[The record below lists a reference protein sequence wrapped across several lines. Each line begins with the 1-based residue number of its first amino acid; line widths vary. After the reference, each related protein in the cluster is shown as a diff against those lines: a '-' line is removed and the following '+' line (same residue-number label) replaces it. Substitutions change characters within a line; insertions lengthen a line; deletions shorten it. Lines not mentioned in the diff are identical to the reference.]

1 MLAACG
7 VDYLGFPLG
16 LDVDRGEIGLA
27 TAAPIVAALPA
38 GIEPVLI
45 TYRVEPDAILELA
58 SGSLDVSQAKN
69 MTVFTV
75 ELPVPRARRKLRLDT
90 TSDSR
95 VDMKIPA
102 SST

>member
-1 MLAACG
+1 MPSTAQMSAAHR
-7 VDYLGFPLG
+7 GFYRLPGHHGLG
-16 LDVDRGEIGLA
+16 LTL
-27 TAAPIVAALPA
+27 PIA
-38 GIEPVLI
+38 GS
-45 TYRVEPDAILELA
+45 ILELA

-90 TSDSR
+90 TSDSK
-95 VDMKIPA
+95 VDIKVPV